1 MGQAV
6 VASPLV
12 RDSSCTPA
20 CRPWDSCA
28 PYPVSAQQLDSRQEA
43 GMGSQT
49 SFILGGFHSFR
60 FQVCLGIETGT
71 RGPLTQ
77 RLCFLHTRA

>member
-1 MGQAV
+1 
-6 VASPLV
+6 
-12 RDSSCTPA
+12 
-20 CRPWDSCA
+20 
-28 PYPVSAQQLDSRQEA
+28 
-43 GMGSQT
+43 MGSQT